1 MSAKNREKRK
11 LYGRLRPSEIV
22 LGIIAVLMLLG
33 WAFHALDYGGPPET
47 TPVPPPETTPSVFP
61 WFATFSVPSAV
72 LVLVLI
78 FLKLNCIALI
88 PRNGQEKMLP
98 YISLLPVLGFL
109 IAELGSVQTFL
120 TVGGAVALAYIS
132 ATSYWR
138 NYIPEFITNPLGT
151 ESAPETQKADD
162 SASTTP
168 AKDDDAAS
176 AIPAKDDVAASA
188 TPAKDDD
195 AASATPAKE
204 DDSASTTTPSG
215 EESAGEK
222 APPEEAK
229 KETTAEPGGDA
240 G

>member
-1 MSAKNREKRK
+1 MSAKNSKKPK
-11 LYGRLRPSEIV
+11 LYGKLRPSEIV
-22 LGIIAVLMLLG
+22 LSIIAVLMLLG
-33 WAFHALDYGGPPET
+33 WAFHALDYGGPPVATPVAAPET

-78 FLKLNCIALI
+78 FLKLNCISLI
-88 PRNGQEKMLP
+88 PGNGQEKMLP

-151 ESAPETQKADD
+151 ES
-162 SASTTP
+162 
-168 AKDDDAAS
+168 
-176 AIPAKDDVAASA
+176 
-188 TPAKDDD
+188 
-195 AASATPAKE
+195 
-204 DDSASTTTPSG
+204 
-215 EESAGEK
+215 
-222 APPEEAK
+222 
-229 KETTAEPGGDA
+229 EPGTQPPG
-240 G
+240 